1 MVSMVKSD
9 PGGEEE
15 AATKNKSLK
24 EVSKNPF
31 MFLKF
36 LFWLM
41 IIIFMQGENNEV
53 NQHLERKEFVD
64 VLKPATMDVDIS
76 DVSEN
81 PMIFPL

>member
-1 MVSMVKSD
+1 
-9 PGGEEE
+9 
-15 AATKNKSLK
+15 
-24 EVSKNPF
+24 
-31 MFLKF
+31 
-36 LFWLM
+36 
-41 IIIFMQGENNEV
+41 MQGENNEV